1 MTEKSRDNR
10 EDAKGENLLWGWVV
24 DKFDALL
31 DIPLQ
36 TLLARF
42 EELLLV
48 RADMAEN
55 VFHFLGT
62 RGLETC

>member
-1 MTEKSRDNR
+1 MDNR
-10 EDAKGENLLWGWVV
+10 EDARGENLLWGWVV
-24 DKFDALL
+24 DKLDAFL

-48 RADMAEN
+48 
-55 VFHFLGT
+55 
-62 RGLETC
+62 